1 MSIFRSMIKKIFGRE
16 QPQMPRESEKMVY
29 YASLNADVNLA
40 QAADITTYSNL
51 FTRVCIDALAENAAK
66 LKPKVQR
73 VLAEGIQE
81 GDAALQALLEIAPNE
96 YMNSFDFIYKIV
108 TLWANDNNAF
118 IYIARDIKGKVIG
131 LYPIAYTQAEFVEA
145 NNVLFVRFL
154 FGNGTHMTV
163 AYSELCH
170 LRRFFGPNDLFG
182 EDNESTLRPQI
193 GLLNTVNKGFA
204 AAVNNNNRLKGIIKS
219 NVNLHPDDLKAQQEA
234 FVKDYMN
241 LANNGGIAALD
252 TRTDY
257 IELKNQPTVADEKQ
271 MQIVRR
277 DIMAYFHVS
286 EDILMAQYDEN
297 KWGAFYES
305 VIEPIAIRLGLELTR
320 KIFTAREIA
329 FGNRIHFEANRLQ
342 YASTSSKITLTKEL
356 MPFGMLSVNEARE
369 IFNLAPVDGGEKRLV
384 SLNYID
390 AELANQYQAGK
401 NGLDPQGE
409 GGE

>member
-1 MSIFRSMIKKIFGRE
+1 MSIFRSMFKKIFGRE
-16 QPQMPRESEKMVY
+16 QSQMPREPEKTVY

-40 QAADITTYSNL
+40 QAADISTYSNL

-145 NNVLFVRFL
+145 NNILFVRFL

-163 AYSELCH
+163 AYNELCH

>member
-1 MSIFRSMIKKIFGRE
+1 MSIFRSMFKKIFGRE
-16 QPQMPRESEKMVY
+16 QSQMPREPEKTVY

-40 QAADITTYSNL
+40 QAADISTYSNL

-182 EDNESTLRPQI
+182 EDNESTLRLQI

>member
-1 MSIFRSMIKKIFGRE
+1 MSIFRSMFKKIFGRE
-16 QPQMPRESEKMVY
+16 QSQMPREPEKTVY

-40 QAADITTYSNL
+40 LAADLTTYSNL

-118 IYIARDIKGKVIG
+118 IYIARDVKGKVIG

-145 NNVLFVRFL
+145 NNILFVRFL

-163 AYSELCH
+163 AYNELCH

>member
-1 MSIFRSMIKKIFGRE
+1 MSIFRSMFKKIFGRE
-16 QPQMPRESEKMVY
+16 QSQMPREPEKMVY

-145 NNVLFVRFL
+145 NNILFVRFL

-163 AYSELCH
+163 AYNELCH

-241 LANNGGIAALD
+241 LANNGGVAALD

-257 IELKNQPTVADEKQ
+257 IELKNQPTVADDKQ

-390 AELANQYQAGK
+390 AELASQYQAGK
-401 NGLDPQGE
+401 IGLDPQGE

>member
-1 MSIFRSMIKKIFGRE
+1 MSIFRSMFKKIFGRE

-145 NNVLFVRFL
+145 NNILFVRFL

-163 AYSELCH
+163 AYNELCH

-241 LANNGGIAALD
+241 LANNGGVAALD

-257 IELKNQPTVADEKQ
+257 IELKNQPTVADDKQ

-286 EDILMAQYDEN
+286 ENVLMAQYNEN
-297 KWGAFYES
+297 EWGAFYES

-401 NGLDPQGE
+401 NGLNPQGE

>member
-1 MSIFRSMIKKIFGRE
+1 MSIFRSMFKKIFGRE
-16 QPQMPRESEKMVY
+16 QSQMPREPEKTVY

-40 QAADITTYSNL
+40 QAADISTYSNL

-145 NNVLFVRFL
+145 NNILFVRFL

>member
-1 MSIFRSMIKKIFGRE
+1 MQILRSMFKTIFGRE
-16 QPQMPRESEKMVY
+16 SAEAARGPENVVY
-29 YASLNADVNLA
+29 YAGLNQEVNLA
-40 QAADITTYSNL
+40 QAADLTTYSNL

-73 VLAEGIQE
+73 MLPEGIQE
-81 GDAALQALLEIAPNE
+81 GDPALQALLEIAPNE

-108 TLWANDNNAF
+108 TLWATDNNAF
-118 IYIARDIKGKVIG
+118 IYIARDIKGKVTG
-131 LYPIAYTQAEFVEA
+131 LYPIGYTQAEFVEA
-145 NNVLFVRFL
+145 NNVLFVRFT
-154 FGNGTHMTV
+154 FGTGFHMTV
-163 AYSELCH
+163 AYDELCH

-182 EDNESTLRPQI
+182 EDNETTLRQQI

-219 NVNLHPDDLKAQQEA
+219 NTNLHNEDLKAQQEA
-234 FVKDYMN
+234 FVRDYLN
-241 LANNGGIAALD
+241 LSNNGGIAALD
-252 TRTDY
+252 TRTEY
-257 IELKNQPTVADEKQ
+257 IELKNQPTVADDKQ
-271 MQIVRR
+271 MEIVRR

-286 EDILMAQYDEN
+286 ENVLMAKYNEN
-297 KWGAFYES
+297 EWGAFYES

-320 KIFTAREIA
+320 KIFTARELA

-342 YASTSSKITLTKEL
+342 YASTASKITLTKEL

-369 IFNLAPVDGGEKRLV
+369 IFNLAPVDGGEKRLM

-401 NGLDPQGE
+401 NGLNPQGE

>member
-1 MSIFRSMIKKIFGRE
+1 MSIFRSMFKKIFGRE
-16 QPQMPRESEKMVY
+16 QSQMPREPEKMVY

-40 QAADITTYSNL
+40 LAADITTYSNL

-401 NGLDPQGE
+401 NGLDPQGG

>member
-1 MSIFRSMIKKIFGRE
+1 MSIFRSMFKKIFGRE
-16 QPQMPRESEKMVY
+16 QSQMPREPEKTVY

-40 QAADITTYSNL
+40 QAADISTYSNL

-118 IYIARDIKGKVIG
+118 IYIARDVKGKVIG

-145 NNVLFVRFL
+145 SNILFVRFL

-163 AYSELCH
+163 AYNELCH

>member
-1 MSIFRSMIKKIFGRE
+1 MSIFRSMFKKIFGRE
-16 QPQMPRESEKMVY
+16 QSQMPREPEKTVY

-40 QAADITTYSNL
+40 LAADLTTYSNL

-108 TLWANDNNAF
+108 TLWSNDNNAF

-145 NNVLFVRFL
+145 NNILFVRFL

-163 AYSELCH
+163 AYNELCH

>member
-1 MSIFRSMIKKIFGRE
+1 MSIFRSMFKKIFGRE
-16 QPQMPRESEKMVY
+16 QSQMPREPEKMVY

-40 QAADITTYSNL
+40 QAADISTYSNL

-145 NNVLFVRFL
+145 NNILFVRFL

-163 AYSELCH
+163 AYNELCH

-241 LANNGGIAALD
+241 LANNGGVAALD

>member
-1 MSIFRSMIKKIFGRE
+1 MSIFRSMFKKIFGRE
-16 QPQMPRESEKMVY
+16 QSQMPREPEKTVY

-40 QAADITTYSNL
+40 LAADLTTYSNL

-145 NNVLFVRFL
+145 NNILFVRFL

-163 AYSELCH
+163 AYNELCH

-241 LANNGGIAALD
+241 LANNGGVAALD

>member
-1 MSIFRSMIKKIFGRE
+1 MSIFRSMFKKIFGRE
-16 QPQMPRESEKMVY
+16 QSQMPREPEKTVY

-40 QAADITTYSNL
+40 QAADISTYSNL